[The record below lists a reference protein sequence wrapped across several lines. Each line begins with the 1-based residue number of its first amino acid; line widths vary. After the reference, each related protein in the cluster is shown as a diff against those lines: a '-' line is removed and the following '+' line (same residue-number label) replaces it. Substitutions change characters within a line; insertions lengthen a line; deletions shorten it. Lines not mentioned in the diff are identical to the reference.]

1 MLFRCLEPAR
11 AQPWRRADALAS
23 RKGAEP
29 TAPVPDA
36 RLLPGGEFKVFR
48 GRLTVA
54 DRDILRRS
62 PASLVRLFAT
72 ADRGVG
78 LANAFVERGRRAAE
92 DYATAREFNAGDR
105 ERVGGL
111 GRKAFFTPST
121 GTVFVLED
129 GTTMFYVQA
138 NTYSPDKTRVTT
150 GLRDALVELAKQ
162 AEARI

>member
-1 MLFRCLEPAR
+1 MR
-11 AQPWRRADALAS
+11 AVAALALV
-23 RKGAEP
+23 A
-29 TAPVPDA
+29 
-36 RLLPGGEFKVFR
+36 
-48 GRLTVA
+48 TVA
-54 DRDILRRS
+54 ITGSSGVGIAAAGAATKPDPCKLLKVDEITAALDQ
-62 PASLVRLFAT
+62 PAGPGSNDLAPTVCQWSLFAT
-72 ADRGVG
+72 ADRGAG
-78 LANAFVERGRRAAE
+78 LANAFVERGRRAAR